1 MKYKLKEMRDLELKC
16 LTDLSSVLDCNEWF
30 NIYRKWLSAGEF
42 SSVLDDNIIISWID
56 NFVITKYLFEIEN
69 YVKETINIYNKNL
82 QDDILLKLKDYL

>member
-16 LTDLSSVLDCNEWF
+16 LSDLSSVLDSNEWIK
-30 NIYRKWLSAGEF
+30 IYRKWLSVGEY
-42 SSVLDDNIIISWID
+42 STVLDYNIIIIWID

-69 YVKETINIYNKNL
+69 YVKETISIYNKNL